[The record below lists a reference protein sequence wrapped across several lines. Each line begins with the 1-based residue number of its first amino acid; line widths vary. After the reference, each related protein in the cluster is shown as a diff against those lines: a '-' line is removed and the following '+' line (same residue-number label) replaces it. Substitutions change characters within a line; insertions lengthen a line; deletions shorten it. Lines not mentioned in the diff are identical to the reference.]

1 MIFPISGLLRNKLHF
16 PSSSVQC
23 LKKKTYCPFLL
34 QTPTDIKIYNLCHII
49 QPSFNL
55 IAIEKNKIKFCSVG
69 PDHTN
74 SRENISR
81 VLILANTTLK
91 ATFCMAMAKSNISK
105 IIGSRL
111 TSSYL
116 NESRLY
122 LVKLLEY
129 QSDSNLTF
137 NLTFQFNKCKNIVG
151 NSAPNMLTSVT
162 FTICKCSNF

>member
-1 MIFPISGLLRNKLHF
+1 MDFHF
-16 PSSSVQC
+16 FSRDFCHLWWTSS
-23 LKKKTYCPFLL
+23 
-34 QTPTDIKIYNLCHII
+34 
-49 QPSFNL
+49 
-55 IAIEKNKIKFCSVG
+55 FCSVG

-74 SRENISR
+74 SRDNISK
-81 VLILANTTLK
+81 VFILANTTLK
-91 ATFCMAMAKSNISK
+91 ATLCMAMAKSNISK
-105 IIGSRL
+105 IIGSQL

-162 FTICKCSNF
+162 FTICKCSNFWSDMTCTNLFREGNVFGKVFRNKW